1 MQLRNVIVMLVFAIL
16 VLGAWLAVQDLGKG
30 GAVMPNAWPKLVKD
44 DVQRL
49 ELAIKGG
56 EGITLRRKADS
67 IEEWEIQRD
76 TLWVPA
82 QSMRIDELLNAGATV
97 RVSDPEA
104 IETTRRV
111 MGV

>member
-56 EGITLRRKADS
+56 EGRVKVGDS
-67 IEEWEIQRD
+67 EWIARGPD
-76 TLWVPA
+76 ARSP
-82 QSMRIDELLNAGATV
+82 R
-97 RVSDPEA
+97 
-104 IETTRRV
+104 
-111 MGV
+111 